1 MLKYRG
7 FNTIDQSKKF
17 RLTDLDLVK
26 RDLLNHFQIRK
37 GEKLM
42 NPDFGSIV
50 WNLLFEPLDEE
61 TKQILQ
67 DDVKRV
73 VSYDPRLSVNEILL
87 EQLDHGLQV
96 QVSLT
101 YIPSNTSTVMNLTF
115 DSNTNQ
121 VTAS

>member
-17 RLTDLDLVK
+17 RLTDIDLVK

-42 NPDFGSIV
+42 NPEFGSIV

-73 VSYDPRLSVNEILL
+73 VSYDPRLSVNEVLL